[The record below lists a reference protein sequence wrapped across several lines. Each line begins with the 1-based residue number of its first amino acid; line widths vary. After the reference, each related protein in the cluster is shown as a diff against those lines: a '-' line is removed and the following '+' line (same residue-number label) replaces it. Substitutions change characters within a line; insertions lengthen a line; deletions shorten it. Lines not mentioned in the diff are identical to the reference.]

1 VSLTLDPPVTTE
13 IASPVL
19 PARDRLAAAIVV
31 ENAVKVIDG
40 VTVLDGVSFRAEPG
54 RVTAFL
60 GPNGAGKSTTL
71 RAILGI
77 DHLSSGR
84 TTIGGRPFR
93 DHRHPVEVAGAL
105 LTPDAAHPRRTAR
118 GHLSVVAVSNGLP
131 RTSVQW
137 ALDLAG
143 IRPIADLPVSRMSLG
158 MRQRLGLAT
167 ALIGDPATVILDEPH
182 NGLDAAAIRWLRVV
196 LRSMADAGRTVLLSS
211 HLMSEIE
218 IICDDVVVINRGKIC
233 FDSTLA
239 DFLSATSDPSTVTS
253 VEERYL
259 RLVGEL

>member
-1 VSLTLDPPVTTE
+1 MTLTIDPTMPT
-13 IASPVL
+13 ASDL
-19 PARDRLAAAIVV
+19 SSALTSERMAQSIVV
-31 ENAVKVIDG
+31 DKASKVIEG
-40 VTVLDGVSFRAEPG
+40 VTVLDDVSFTARPG

-77 DHLSSGR
+77 DHLTSGR
-84 TTIGGRPFR
+84 ATIGDRPFR
-93 DHRHPVEVAGAL
+93 DHPKPLQVVGSL

-118 GHLSVVAVSNGLP
+118 GHLTVVAATNGLP

-137 ALDLAG
+137 ALELAG
-143 IRPIADLPVSRMSLG
+143 IAPIADLQVGRMSLG

-167 ALIGDPATVILDEPH
+167 ALIGDPAVIILDEPH

-196 LRSMADAGRTVLLSS
+196 LRALADAGRTVLLSS

-218 IICDDVVVINRGKIC
+218 LICDDVVVINGGRIQ
-233 FDSTLA
+233 FASTLA
-239 DFLSATSDPSTVTS
+239 EFTGQVPL
-253 VEERYL
+253 EERYL
-259 RLVGEL
+259 HLVGEL